1 MTKERRTMSSKSR
14 DLLKLTGIIA
24 VTFFL
29 GLTLASAFNVPRP
42 GIAEPRSFTGTSLR
56 GPSGSHRANGPIES
70 FADVV
75 DRVNPSVVYIQVGQH
90 QRMGRHPDVPQE
102 FQDFFRRFQQQPD
115 QYRQGS
121 GTGFIVSRDGYI
133 LTNNH
138 VVADAEQ
145 IKVKLLDNREFA
157 ARLVGRDPNTD
168 VAVIKIDASG
178 LPAVTFGNSDQAR
191 VGDWVL
197 AFGNPLGFTF
207 TVTAGIVSAKGRQ
220 LDLPREDGVRLQ
232 IQDFIQTDAA
242 INPGNSGGPLVN
254 TSGEVVGINAAIASQ
269 TGLYAGYGFAIP
281 SNLVHHVM
289 DDLIAKGHVDRA
301 ILGINIRDANAD
313 DAAAVGL
320 SDVKGVFV
328 LQFPSDSPSPARI
341 AGIQL
346 GDVIVAVNDSAV
358 DHTSQLQQM
367 VGFRQSGES
376 VRITVVRRENGHA
389 GVRRSFDVRLV
400 SGAIVE
406 QTASN
411 TDSTGGRS
419 AVPSEME
426 GRLGVRIQALN
437 ATDAQQARLTDDQR
451 GVIVTDVEEG
461 GPSFQRLF
469 PPNPNGGTDVILSVN
484 DVRVRTPEDFKRA
497 LRAAAPGSVIQLRV
511 LNIGA
516 QGGATIRAV
525 NVRSR

>member
-1 MTKERRTMSSKSR
+1 MSSKSR
-14 DLLKLTGIIA
+14 DLLKLSGIIA

-42 GIAEPRSFTGTSLR
+42 GIAEPRSFIGPRTSS
-56 GPSGSHRANGPIES
+56 SGHRANGPIES

-75 DRVNPSVVYIQVGQH
+75 DRVNPSVVYIEVGQH
-90 QRMGRHPDVPQE
+90 ARAQRHPDVPPE

-115 QYRQGS
+115 QYRRGS

-145 IKVKLLDNREFA
+145 IKVKLLDNREFP
-157 ARLVGRDPNTD
+157 ARVVGRDPNTD
-168 VAVIKIDASG
+168 VAVIKIDATG
-178 LPAVTFGNSDQAR
+178 LPAVTFGNSDQAH

-220 LDLPREDGVRLQ
+220 LDLPREDGARLS

-254 TSGEVVGINAAIASQ
+254 TGGEVVGINAAIASQ
-269 TGLYAGYGFAIP
+269 TGLYSGYGFAIP

-301 ILGINIRDANAD
+301 ILGINIRDATAV

-328 LQFPSDSPSPARI
+328 MQFPPDSPSPART

-358 DHTSQLQQM
+358 EHTAQLQQM
-367 VGFRQSGES
+367 VGFRRAGET
-376 VRITVVRRENGHA
+376 VRITVVRRENGRT
-389 GVRRSFDVRLV
+389 GVRRSFDVSLI
-400 SGAIVE
+400 SGASIE

-419 AVPSEME
+419 STPSEME

-437 ATDAQQARLTDDQR
+437 ATDAQQARLTDDQH

-461 GPSFQRLF
+461 GPSYGSLQT
-469 PPNPNGGTDVILSVN
+469 PNPNGGTDVILSVN
-484 DVRVRTPEDFKRA
+484 DARVRTPEDFKRA
-497 LRAAAPGSVIQLRV
+497 LRAAAPGSVVALRV
-511 LNIGA
+511 LTV
-516 QGGATIRAV
+516 GGPANNTIRAV
-525 NVRSR
+525 NIRSR

>member
-1 MTKERRTMSSKSR
+1 MSSKAR
-14 DLLKLTGIIA
+14 DLLKLSGIIA

-42 GIAEPRSFTGTSLR
+42 GIAEPRSFAGPR
-56 GPSGSHRANGPIES
+56 APSGSRRASGPIES

-90 QRMGRHPDVPQE
+90 SRMQRHPDVPPE

-121 GTGFIVSRDGYI
+121 GTGFVVSRDGYI

-145 IKVKLLDNREFA
+145 IKVKLLDNREFP

-191 VGDWVL
+191 IGDWVL

-254 TSGEVVGINAAIASQ
+254 TAGEVVGINAAIASQ
-269 TGLYAGYGFAIP
+269 TGLYSGYGFAIP
-281 SNLVHHVM
+281 SNLVQHVM
-289 DDLIAKGHVDRA
+289 NDLIAKGHVDRA
-301 ILGINIRDANAD
+301 ILGINIRDVNPE
-313 DAAAVGL
+313 DAAAAGL
-320 SDVKGVFV
+320 TDVKGVFV
-328 LQFPSDSPSPARI
+328 ERFPPDGPSPART

-346 GDVIVAVNDSAV
+346 GDVIVAVNDTTV
-358 DHTSQLQQM
+358 EHTAQLQQM
-367 VGFRQSGES
+367 VGFRRAGES
-376 VRITVVRRENGHA
+376 VRITVVRRENGRA
-389 GVRRSFDVRLV
+389 GVRRNFDVRLA
-400 SGAIVE
+400 SGAAIE

-411 TDSTGGRS
+411 TDSSGGRN
-419 AVPSEME
+419 AAPSEME

-437 ATDAQQARLTDDQR
+437 ATDAQQAHLTDDQR
-451 GVIVTDVEEG
+451 GVVVTDVEEG
-461 GPSFQRLF
+461 GPSFQRIF
-469 PPNPNGGTDVILSVN
+469 PPNPNGGTDVILAVN
-484 DVRVRTPEDFKRA
+484 DTRVRTPEDFKRA
-497 LRAAAPGSVIQLRV
+497 LRAAPAGSVIQLRV
-511 LNIGA
+511 LNIGG
-516 QGGATIRAV
+516 QGGGFVRAV